1 MVRARS
7 KATTAA
13 RKKRTR
19 KLTKG
24 FRLSRHNLYRQ
35 SIVTLIRA
43 RVFAFRDRKAKK
55 RQYRRLWIVRINAA
69 CRMRGIR
76 YSEFIHGLQL
86 SMIALDR
93 LYARHLSLGRDLR
106 ILGAT
111 ILTLVFRQPVAVDRA
126 TGRLSLRR
134 RPRVDAP
141 APVPDPVA
149 PEVQPPTPALA
160 DASAEG
166 PP

>member
-24 FRLSRHNLYRQ
+24 FRLGRHNLYRQ
-35 SIVTLIRA
+35 AIITLIRS

-55 RQYRRLWIVRINAA
+55 RLYRRMWIVRINAA
-69 CRMRGIR
+69 CRMRGMR

-86 SMIALDR
+86 ANVMLDR
-93 LYARHLSLGRDLR
+93 KSLSETAIHNPAAFDQLVEIARQHL
-106 ILGAT
+106 
-111 ILTLVFRQPVAVDRA
+111 PK
-126 TGRLSLRR
+126 
-134 RPRVDAP
+134 
-141 APVPDPVA
+141 
-149 PEVQPPTPALA
+149 PEAA
-160 DASAEG
+160 MAAK
-166 PP
+166 